1 MAQTMMQKI
10 YSKMTPKQ
18 KNSPEIQAWLKG
30 RPKASGRPSL
40 AKNTGEPTNVR
51 KKRPGGYAT
60 GGRTKK
66 RAGGGVDS
74 DVQRTP
80 KPGDGYVWDGSSW
93 IKKPK
98 KQRGYGQASDGRT
111 RKAHGGSVS
120 SRLSKAG
127 PVAKPN

>member
-1 MAQTMMQKI
+1 MMQKI

-30 RPKASGRPSL
+30 RPKASGKPSL

-51 KKRPGGYAT
+51 KKRPGGFAT
-60 GGRTKK
+60 GGIAQPARTQSGSS
-66 RAGGGVDS
+66 RRLAI
-74 DVQRTP
+74 RETNPP
-80 KPGDGYVWDGSSW
+80 KP
-93 IKKPK
+93 KPK
-98 KQRGYGQASDGRT
+98 KERGYGQAQEGRGGYS
-111 RKAHGGSVS
+111 KGGSVA